1 MKKLKAFFL
10 HPVTI
15 GVIGLVLVS
24 LLIWFAGPH
33 IKFGSDNSAPLA
45 SSFSRLLCILVVV
58 VLWGLNN
65 LRIQMQ
71 ANKQNSSLV
80 ADIAQNQ
87 KEEPVANASSSQ
99 ATEEVQQLNQRFTE
113 ALGTLKKVKF
123 GGQGG
128 SKALYELPWYIIVGP
143 PGSGKTTALVNSG
156 LDFPLADKFGKGA
169 LQGVGGTRNCDWWF
183 TNEAVLLDTA
193 GRYTTQD
200 SHRVV
205 DSSAWEGFLN
215 LLKRNRR
222 RRPIN
227 GAIVAISLHDLL
239 IQSEEERAQNA
250 QVIRSRLD
258 ELMEKLQIRFPVYL
272 MFTKSDLVSGFSEF
286 FEDLN
291 REDRDQVWGVSL
303 PNAPKASQSP
313 DFDYLSTELE
323 NLVARLYD
331 RVLWRVHQERDVK
344 RRAGISGFPQQ
355 MENLKTL
362 VDGFVRKAFA
372 ANRYQFQPYLRG
384 VYFSS
389 GTQDGTPIDR
399 LMSSVSANFGFPRE
413 ASALSHQQG
422 KSFFLSRLF
431 QQVIFPESELVGS
444 NVKYERMIMWLQR
457 AAYLGLA
464 AFTII
469 TALVWSGS
477 LTRHKMFMGDVQGLV
492 ETYQQEGSRLS
503 KRNRDVSA
511 VVPSLNALEEAS
523 AVYNQD
529 EHPWLRGMGMYDGR
543 IDEGADAAYTT
554 QLQQL
559 FLPRL
564 VSSLERNLTRGH
576 KGGDLYQ
583 TFSVYMM
590 FHKLDKMDKALVSQW
605 FHGQWEKQFSGEAT
619 MRNAL
624 KRHLAA
630 LLERDIQPI
639 ELNQRLVRE
648 TRATLLRVPVAQ
660 RIYERVKNNPDYSFP
675 VDMTNMFGESVRE
688 AFNIN
693 SRAVNI
699 PALYTIDIYEE
710 LDLDA
715 ESTLIGDVEKER
727 WLLANEGDEKV
738 DYIQEDL
745 EEISERVKEHYL
757 ADYSRTWVQLLQ
769 GLKIKPFN
777 SISHANDVLMGF
789 TDPVYS
795 PLVAVLQVTKQHT
808 QLTIPVADMVEDS
821 GKGESKKGKL
831 AALAASK
838 VERTRVDKQFRD
850 LHLLLRESRSGTT
863 PADTAMQKVQQMQ
876 EFVSEV
882 AVSPDPGKQ
891 SFEIAKARFQSGAGN
906 PITALRAYAA
916 NQPKP
921 VNQWLTS
928 LADESWRV
936 LLLSAHQYVNAEW
949 KAQVYSTY
957 RQALAGRY
965 PLNRSSSDE
974 MAMFDFSAFFKPA
987 GTLDVFFQEN
997 IAPFVDTRK
1006 GWANKSVDNYS
1017 MGFSAASLKQI
1028 RKGLNIKSVLFRK
1041 SAEAPSIA
1049 LDLKPSRMDEQHAR
1063 FTLEAGGE
1071 KLSYKHGPKL
1081 WRSLNWSGADENQ
1094 RVRVIFQ
1101 DLNDIRHD
1109 ASYTGPWAWF
1119 RLMDRSEIDKTN
1131 STNVYRLTFKVDGP
1145 QGEVHKITYL
1155 AKAKSINNPLRSD
1168 WLSSFR
1174 CPDSI

>member
-10 HPVTI
+10 HPITI
-15 GVIGLVLVS
+15 GVIGLILVS
-24 LLIWFAGPH
+24 LLIWFAGPQ
-33 IKFGSDNSAPLA
+33 IKFGSDNSAPLGSPFA
-45 SSFSRLLCILVVV
+45 RLLCILVVV

-65 LRIQMQ
+65 LRIQLQ
-71 ANKQNSSLV
+71 ANKQNNSLV
-80 ADIAQNQ
+80 ADIQQNQ
-87 KEEPVANASSSQ
+87 KETVASTSNSQ
-99 ATEEVQQLNQRFTE
+99 AAEEVQQLNQRFSE

-123 GGQGG
+123 GGQGS

-156 LDFPLADKFGKGA
+156 LDFPLAEKFGKGA

-239 IQSEEERAQNA
+239 IQTEEERAQNA
-250 QVIRSRLD
+250 KTIRSRLD

-313 DFDYLSTELE
+313 DFDFLSAEME
-323 NLVARLYD
+323 NIVSRLYD

-344 RRAGISGFPQQ
+344 RRAAISGFPQQ
-355 MENLKTL
+355 MENLKNL
-362 VDGFVRKAFA
+362 VDGFVRQTFA

-413 ASALSHQQG
+413 ASALAHQQG

-444 NVKYERMIMWLQR
+444 NVKYERMILWTQR
-457 AAYLGLA
+457 VAYLGLA
-464 AFTII
+464 GFTLA
-469 TALVWSGS
+469 TALIWSGS
-477 LTRHKMFMGDVQGLV
+477 LTRHKMFMSDVQGLV
-492 ETYQQEGSRLS
+492 DTYEEQSAGVN

-511 VVPSLNALEEAS
+511 VVPSLNALEQAS
-523 AVYNQD
+523 IVYNQE
-529 EHPWLRGMGMYDGR
+529 EHPWLKGMGMYDGR
-543 IDEGADAAYTT
+543 IDQEADAAYTV
-554 QLQQL
+554 QLKEL
-559 FLPRL
+559 LLPRL
-564 VSSLERNLTRGH
+564 INSLERNLMRGH

-590 FHKLDKMDKALVSQW
+590 FNKLEKMDKALVSQW
-605 FHGQWEKQFSGEAT
+605 FHGQWEQQFSGEAT
-619 MRNAL
+619 LRTAL
-624 KRHLAA
+624 KRHLSA
-630 LLERDIQPI
+630 LLEQDLRPV
-639 ELNQRLVRE
+639 ELNPRLVRD
-648 TRATLLRVPVAQ
+648 TRATLLRVPVSQ
-660 RIYERVKNNPDYSFP
+660 RIYERAKNNPDYSFA
-675 VDMTNMFGESVRE
+675 VDMTNMFGESVRDT
-688 AFNIN
+688 FNIN

-699 PALYTIDIYEE
+699 PALYTIDVYEN

-715 ESTLIGDVEKER
+715 QSPLIGDVEKER
-727 WLLANEGDEKV
+727 WLLANEDSEKV

-745 EEISERVKEHYL
+745 DEISARVKEHYL
-757 ADYSRTWVQLLQ
+757 ADYSRTWLQLLQ
-769 GLKIKPFN
+769 GIKVKPFN
-777 SISHANDVLMGF
+777 SISQANDVLLGF

-795 PLVAVLQVTKQHT
+795 PLIAILQVTKQHT
-808 QLTIPVADMVEDS
+808 QLTIPVADMVE
-821 GKGESKKGKL
+821 GKGEGKAAKL
-831 AALAASK
+831 ASLAASK
-838 VERTRVDKQFRD
+838 VETTRVDKQFRD
-850 LHLLLRESRSGTT
+850 LHLLLRESRGGIT
-863 PADTAMQKVQQMQ
+863 PADTALQRIQQMQ
-876 EFVSEV
+876 EFISEV
-882 AVSPDPGKQ
+882 AISPDPGQK
-891 SFEIAKARFQSGAGN
+891 SFQIAKARFQGGAGN

-921 VNQWLTS
+921 VNEWLTS

-949 KAQVYSTY
+949 KAQVYSSY
-957 RQALAGRY
+957 REALAGRY
-965 PLNRSSSDE
+965 PLNRSTSDE

-987 GTLDVFFQEN
+987 GTLDLFFQEN
-997 IAPFVDTRK
+997 IAPFIDTRK
-1006 GWANKSVDNYS
+1006 GWSNKSVDNYS

-1041 SAEAPSIA
+1041 SAEAPAIA

-1063 FTLEAGGE
+1063 FTLEVGGE
-1071 KLSYKHGPKL
+1071 TLSYKHGPKL
-1081 WRSLNWSGADENQ
+1081 WRSLNWSGANENQ

-1101 DLNDIRHD
+1101 DLNDLRHD
-1109 ASYTGPWAWF
+1109 ATYNGPWAWF
-1119 RLMDRSEIDKTN
+1119 RLMDASDIEKTN
-1131 STNVYRLTFKVDGP
+1131 STNVYRLRFKVDGIR
-1145 QGEVHKITYL
+1145 GNAHEIEYL